1 MVLPIIQRTTSTT
14 GTENEKNPL
23 IELGIQSHSLFLKIL
38 SDSCAC
44 PIFGTLLYGICNS
57 VLTFIFIV

>member
-23 IELGIQSHSLFLKIL
+23 IIEFGIQSHSLFFIDIAVPAL
-38 SDSCAC
+38 SFVLYYME
-44 PIFGTLLYGICNS
+44 FG
-57 VLTFIFIV
+57 IVF